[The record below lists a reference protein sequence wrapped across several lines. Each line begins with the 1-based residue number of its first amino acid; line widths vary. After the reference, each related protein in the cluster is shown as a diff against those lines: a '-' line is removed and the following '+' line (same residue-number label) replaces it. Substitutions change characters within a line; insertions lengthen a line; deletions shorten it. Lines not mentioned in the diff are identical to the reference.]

1 MNKVFLSH
9 SSLDKENFASVVA
22 SKFGPDR
29 CYYDEYTFR
38 IGMKTIEEI
47 YNTLDTTD
55 IFVLLISKNSLKSP
69 WVKKEITLANKK
81 VIDGK
86 GVFFPIIID
95 SDIKYDDPRIPK
107 FLKTNYNLQYIITP
121 EMAYKII
128 LQRLRQLIW
137 LKHPLYDQRQ
147 NIFVGRH
154 ELQEK
159 IEERLDNLELP
170 NLIAIFAMGMKGVGR
185 KALLMNSLVKSS
197 IKDKSYRPSEII
209 LDRGESIEDFIV
221 KVDSLGMTKKR
232 NFDYLMNKSIEEKIE
247 IANVVV
253 SEIIDQDEILFI
265 EDNSSIISYLNDT
278 LCISDWFVRLLNNLE
293 KKNKLCMCLRSS
305 LRINRIPR
313 SIDNIVLPINVPELS
328 ISERSGLLY
337 RYAKNRGLDIE
348 KDELAFFIEFL
359 TGLPEQVFFTVG
371 LIQQY
376 GLPRAKNMTRLII
389 DFNSQRIIDIL
400 EKYDKQ
406 GKELSIISFISQFD
420 CISFDLLFNVLKE
433 HAVEERIL
441 NALIEHSICEVFG
454 KNGEFI
460 RINDAIKDYFLRQD
474 ISYSKEYNRILHH
487 QVELIIAKNNLYELD
502 YSEIFISIRET
513 LAAGKS
519 IDEKY
524 LIPSHYI
531 KTIAELYHNKKR
543 YNEVINLI
551 DSVLE
556 RPTINNF
563 DQKVIQELNRFLCL
577 SLARLGESRFFD
589 VIKNIQ
595 GSDHEFLMGFYYR
608 QKGNYVEAAEHLT
621 VALKMRNDFPM
632 AKGELAIVLI
642 GLEDYSSAFSI
653 AKENYESHKTNPYNI
668 HRYFSCLIR
677 TPHSDIN
684 ENIIKELLENIDK
697 IKTNLADEMSFTM
710 KAQFHGFYN
719 NDCTTAF
726 GLIDEAINKYPESI
740 YPYLALFDIAE
751 KNSNI
756 NAMERAITKLGNNT
770 HKASH
775 KYRQF
780 ITRKSIFEAHRGDK
794 KMANRIIQEAL
805 ADMPREYTD
814 KYIAHINNIV

>member
-9 SSLDKENFASVVA
+9 SSFGKEKFVSIVA
-22 SKFGPDR
+22 DKFGPDR
-29 CYYDEYTFR
+29 CVYDEYTFKP
-38 IGMKTIEEI
+38 GMKTIDEI
-47 YNTLDTTD
+47 YRTLDTTD
-55 IFVLLISKNSLKSP
+55 IFVFFISEHSLNSP

-81 VIDGK
+81 IIDEK

-95 SDIKYDDPRIPK
+95 NDIKHNDSRIPK
-107 FLKTNYNLQYIITP
+107 FMKTNYNLQYITTP
-121 EMAYKII
+121 VIAYKII
-128 LQRLRQLIW
+128 LQKLRQLIW
-137 LKHPLYDQRQ
+137 LKYPLYEQRQ

-170 NLIAIFAMGMKGVGR
+170 NLIAIFVMGIKGVGR
-185 KALLMNSLVKSS
+185 KALLMNSLVKSN

-221 KVDSLGMTKKR
+221 KVDSLGITKR
-232 NFDYLMNKSIEEKIE
+232 SNFDHLMNRSIEEKIE
-247 IANVVV
+247 IANILI

-265 EDNSSIISYLNDT
+265 EDNSSIISYLKDT
-278 LCISDWFVRLLNNLE
+278 LCISDWFVRLLNKLE
-293 KKNKLCMCLRSS
+293 KKNKLCLCLRSS

-313 SIDNIVLPINVPELS
+313 IIDNIVLSINVPELS

-337 RYAKNRGLDIE
+337 RYARSRGLDIE
-348 KDELAFFIEFL
+348 KNELAFFKEYL

-371 LIQQY
+371 LVQQY

-400 EKYDKQ
+400 DKYDKQ

-433 HAVEERIL
+433 NAIEERIL
-441 NALIEHSICEVFG
+441 NTLIEHSICEVFG

-487 QVELIIAKNNLYELD
+487 QVELLIAKDNLYELD

-513 LAAGKS
+513 LAAGKF

-531 KTIAELYHNKKR
+531 KTITELYHNKKR

-551 DSVLE
+551 DSVLG

-563 DQKVIQELNRFLCL
+563 DQKAIQELNRFLCL

-589 VIKNIQ
+589 VVKNVQ
-595 GSDHEFLMGFYYR
+595 GSDYEFLMGFYYR
-608 QKGNYVEAAEHLT
+608 QKGKYVESAEHLT
-621 VALKMRNDFPM
+621 AALKMRNDFSM
-632 AKGELAIVLI
+632 AKGELALVLI

-653 AKENYESHKTNPYNI
+653 AKKNYESHKTNPYTI
-668 HRYFSCLIR
+668 QQYFSCLIR
-677 TPHSDIN
+677 TPRSEIN
-684 ENIIKELLENIDK
+684 ENIIKELLENIGK

-710 KAQFHGFYN
+710 KAQFYGFYN

-726 GLIDEAINKYPESI
+726 GLIDEAISKYPESN

-751 KNSNI
+751 KNSDI
-756 NAMERAITKLGNNT
+756 DAMNRAITKLESNT
-770 HKASH
+770 HQASH
-775 KYRQF
+775 RYRQF

-794 KMANRIIQEAL
+794 ELANRIIKEAL
-805 ADMPREYTD
+805 ADMPNEYID
-814 KYIAHINNIV
+814 KYITHINNIL